1 MSQENRKIIL
11 GEFMFNYKFRNKLIP
26 FNKNTMNFNVNNK
39 KNNYVGLNL
48 VNPKEICD
56 FIRDK
61 EGILDFIIKT
71 HILIKEHFPNAE
83 LYLKLHFDPEYD
95 EPVCKLLTHIIN
107 DENTSYENECIYDN
121 MLSEFFNL
129 ESFYSHFRDD
139 YSIIIGLKP

>member
-1 MSQENRKIIL
+1 MIR
-11 GEFMFNYKFRNKLIP
+11 
-26 FNKNTMNFNVNNK
+26 FNKNNINFNVKNK
-39 KNNYVGLNL
+39 KIDSVDLNL
-48 VNPKEICD
+48 INPEEIYD
-56 FIRDK
+56 FIKDK
-61 EGILDFIIKT
+61 NGIMDLIIKT